1 MAANTVSARLR
12 AILPEEEPE
21 YVGLVYALVLVW
33 GLGDVVSTYF
43 AYAAIGTGSVEANPW
58 IGVLLEFNPLLVLVV
73 KAAVVLY
80 TGIVLLEAR
89 AVVQRTPGWRLW
101 LSGVVIVG
109 VLVVANNLLVG
120 IRVLLR
126 G

>member
-1 MAANTVSARLR
+1 MAVRAVSARLR
-12 AILPEEEPE
+12 AILPEQEAE

-43 AYAAIGTGSVEANPW
+43 AYAAVGTGTIEVNPW
-58 IGVLLEFNPLLVLVV
+58 IGVMLEYSPLLVLAV

-80 TGIVLLEAR
+80 AGIVLLEAR
-89 AVVQRTPGWRLW
+89 EFVKRTPGWRLW
-101 LSGVVIVG
+101 LSG
-109 VLVVANNLLVG
+109 LVVAGTLVVTNNLLVG
-120 IRVLLR
+120 TRVLLR

>member
-1 MAANTVSARLR
+1 MESSTVPSRLR
-12 AILPEEEPE
+12 QLLPEQEAE

-43 AYAAIGTGSVEANPW
+43 AYAAIGTGSIEANPW
-58 IGVLLEFNPLLVLVV
+58 IGVLLEYNPLLVLAV

-80 TGIVLLEAR
+80 TGVVLLEAR
-89 AVVQRTPGWRLW
+89 EFIQRTPGWRLW
-101 LSGVVIVG
+101 LSGLVVAG
-109 VLVVANNLLVG
+109 TLVVANNLLVG

-126 G
+126 S

>member
-1 MAANTVSARLR
+1 MAVDTVSARLR
-12 AILPEEEPE
+12 AVLPEEEPE

-43 AYAAIGTGSVEANPW
+43 AYAAIGTASIETNPW
-58 IGVLLEFNPLLVLVV
+58 IGVLLASNPLLVLVV

-80 TGIVLLEAR
+80 TGIVLLEAQ

-101 LSGVVIVG
+101 LSSVVIAG

>member
-1 MAANTVSARLR
+1 MAVRAVSARLR
-12 AILPEEEPE
+12 AVLPEQEPE

-58 IGVLLEFNPLLVLVV
+58 IGVMLQYNPLLVLAV

-80 TGIVLLEAR
+80 TGVVLLEAGKFVR
-89 AVVQRTPGWRLW
+89 RTPGWRLW
-101 LSGVVIVG
+101 LSG
-109 VLVVANNLLVG
+109 LVVAGILVVVNNLLVG

>member
-1 MAANTVSARLR
+1 MEANTVTARLR
-12 AILPEEEPE
+12 QLLPEQEAE

-58 IGVLLEFNPLLVLVV
+58 IGMLLAYNPLLVLAV

-80 TGIVLLEAR
+80 TGVVLLESR
-89 AVVQRTPGWRLW
+89 AFVKRTPGWRLW
-101 LSGVVIVG
+101 LSGLVIAG
-109 VLVVANNLLVG
+109 TLVVANNILVG
-120 IRVLLR
+120 VRVLLR